1 MFDQFR
7 VQKLEQPAPQKVRLI
22 LDQAG
27 AVNYEDFDNNE
38 MGQNLKIE
46 AYIGYLGHEIKQIKE

>member
-38 MGQNLKIE
+38 MAQNLKIE
-46 AYIGYLGHEIKQIKE
+46 DYIGYLGHEIKQIKE